1 MFLQSVNLSLHL
13 SVSTLNYPAHSLMHC
28 SISLLLLSITLLGR
42 YPVSRL
48 YTSRRR
54 RNRHRPVSSIL
65 YFLTVHTRCRTR
77 IVDASA
83 YLIAAL
89 DVHVFDV
96 EGVDVAGEITQK
108 REEEVDE
115 EVGTASR
122 YEEDTERWDCAC

>member
-1 MFLQSVNLSLHL
+1 MFFQSVNLSLHL
-13 SVSTLNYPAHSLMHC
+13 SVSTLDYPAHSLMHC
-28 SISLLLLSITLLGR
+28 SISLLGR
-42 YPVSRL
+42 YTSIARL
-48 YTSRRR
+48 YTCRRR

-115 EVGTASR
+115 EVGAASR
-122 YEEDTERWDCAC
+122 YEKDTERWDCAC